1 MDDTSAGMS
10 AVLDT
15 ITDLSKPAEAAA
27 EIQRLN
33 DQLAGERTI
42 PPAIAAAVKEIATG
56 IEDTNLRRWETVDPT
71 HAVIV
76 LRYAVSAQLA
86 VEEPD
91 SPAARD
97 QLRIALESIRQSL
110 AAIAEREPVSAERTP
125 KQIVQWLAAHTEVS
139 QNRLAE
145 LLGVSARQLQR
156 WLSTTQSSQPEG
168 DDARRVRLVAK
179 IVNQLR
185 FALTPAGTVE
195 WFHWTRSDLGSRAPI
210 ELLDDPIEEPRLL
223 MIAGAMRSTL
233 AF

>member
-1 MDDTSAGMS
+1 MS

-33 DQLAGERTI
+33 DQLAAERTI

-56 IEDTNLRRWETVDPT
+56 IEETNLRRWETVDPT

-76 LRYAVSAQLA
+76 LRSAVSAQLA

-97 QLRIALESIRQSL
+97 QLRVALESIRQSL

-125 KQIVQWLAAHTEVS
+125 KQIVQWLAARTEVP
-139 QNRLAE
+139 QVRLARAARRQRAPAPAMAVDDE
-145 LLGVSARQLQR
+145 APSPKATTHAGSAWSRGSSTSCGSRSRRRARSSGLTGPGPTSARAR
-156 WLSTTQSSQPEG
+156 RSSCSTT
-168 DDARRVRLVAK
+168 
-179 IVNQLR
+179 
-185 FALTPAGTVE
+185 
-195 WFHWTRSDLGSRAPI
+195 RSRSR
-210 ELLDDPIEEPRLL
+210 
-223 MIAGAMRSTL
+223 GC
-233 AF
+233 

>member
-1 MDDTSAGMS
+1 MS

-15 ITDLSKPAEAAA
+15 ITDLSDPAAA
-27 EIQRLN
+27 AREIQRLN
-33 DQLAGERTI
+33 DRLAGERTV
-42 PPAIAAAVKEIATG
+42 PPAIAAAVREIASG
-56 IEDTNLRRWETVDPT
+56 IEDTNLRRWETIDPT

-76 LRYAVSAQLA
+76 LRSAVSAQRAL
-86 VEEPD
+86 EQPD

-97 QLRIALESIRQSL
+97 QLRVALESIRQSL
-110 AAIAEREPVSAERTP
+110 AAIAEREPVSGERTP
-125 KQIVQWLAAHTEVS
+125 KEIVQWLAARTEVP
-139 QNRLAE
+139 QTRLAE

-156 WLSTTQSSQPEG
+156 WLSTAQSSQPEG
-168 DDARRVRLVAK
+168 DDARRVRLVAR

-195 WFHWTRSDLGSRAPI
+195 WFGWVRSDLGSRTPA

-223 MIAGAMRSTL
+223 MVAGAMRSTL